1 MVPRGL
7 RAPLP
12 LAFRCGAFR
21 GRKGQWAGGRPGL
34 GARSCAPRA
43 LPFAE
48 PLTTPPPTALTPA
61 ESRLQPCCRTPPAP
75 SPRDAPA
82 PGGLQ
87 PPAPRSHRAGGT
99 AGPGG
104 SCPPRGGAGRCAAV
118 RRSSAPWRREGGSP
132 HPHPHPHPRR
142 RRLRPPPRDSALP
155 PAGGGGCRAVS
166 CGPVRGL

>member
-48 PLTTPPPTALTPA
+48 PLTTPPPHCSDPRGVATSAVLSHSPRTIPA
-61 ESRLQPCCRTPPAP
+61 RCSGPGGAAASRPPQPPGGRHRGAGRLLPSPGRGGAVRGRAAELSPVAAGGRLPPSSSPSPSPSPPPPPPAP
-75 SPRDAPA
+75 
-82 PGGLQ
+82 
-87 PPAPRSHRAGGT
+87 
-99 AGPGG
+99 
-104 SCPPRGGAGRCAAV
+104 
-118 RRSSAPWRREGGSP
+118 
-132 HPHPHPHPRR
+132 
-142 RRLRPPPRDSALP
+142 
-155 PAGGGGCRAVS
+155 
-166 CGPVRGL
+166 